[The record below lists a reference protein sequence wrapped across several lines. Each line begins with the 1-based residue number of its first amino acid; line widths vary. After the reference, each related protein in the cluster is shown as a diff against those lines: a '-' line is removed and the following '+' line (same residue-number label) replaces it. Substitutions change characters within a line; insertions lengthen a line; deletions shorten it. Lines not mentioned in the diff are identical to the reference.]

1 MKANIIDLSGN
12 QVGQIDLPAI
22 FEEEYRP
29 DLIKRAVLS
38 AQANRLQPYGPHFY
52 AGMNTSA
59 RSWGPG
65 HGVSRVPRIINA
77 RRAAGVPMAKGG
89 RRSHAPQPNADKTE
103 KINIKE
109 RKKAIRSAIAATTV
123 PELVSARGHIFE
135 RELPVVVQNDFESL
149 SKTSDVK
156 KFLVAAGLW
165 DDVERAK
172 NGKTI
177 RAGKGK
183 VRGRKYKNRKS
194 LLIVVSKDQG
204 AGKAARNLP
213 GVDFIDADGLNAELL
228 APGTHAGRLTLW
240 TEASIQR
247 LMERNSQEQIR

>member
-1 MKANIIDLSGN
+1 MKANIIDISGN
-12 QVGQIDLPAI
+12 QVGQIDLPAV

-123 PELVSARGHIFE
+123 PELVSARGHLFQ

-165 DDVERAK
+165 NDVERAK

-194 LLIVVSKDQG
+194 LLIVVGKDQG

-213 GVDFIDADGLNAELL
+213 GIDFIDADGLNAELL

-247 LMERNSQEQIR
+247 LKERNSQEQIR

>member
-123 PELVSARGHIFE
+123 PELVSARGHVFQ
-135 RELPVVVQNDFESL
+135 RELPLIVQNDFESL

-194 LLIVVSKDQG
+194 LLIVVGNDHG

-213 GVDFIDADGLNAELL
+213 GVDFINADGLNAELL